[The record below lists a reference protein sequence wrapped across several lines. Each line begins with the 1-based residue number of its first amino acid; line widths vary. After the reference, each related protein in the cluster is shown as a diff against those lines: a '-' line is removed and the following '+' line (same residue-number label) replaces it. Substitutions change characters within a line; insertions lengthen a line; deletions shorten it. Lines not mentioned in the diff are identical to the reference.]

1 VRLAVELAGVVEEVL
16 VLARDARMGVES
28 AGRRRRREWIFGE
41 VRRGALERPSDLRAR
56 RASG

>member
-1 VRLAVELAGVVEEVL
+1 VDLAGVLEEVL

-28 AGRRRRREWIFGE
+28 AGRRRRREWIFGV

-56 RASG
+56 GASG